1 MMGREAALA
10 ILEKALGYSKAQE
23 TDIYLSAQDLGL
35 SRFAGG
41 VIHQNVAHSN
51 IVLNIRSVA
60 GKRLGRA
67 TTNDLSDAGVRK
79 AIEAAHQNALL
90 MPEDPAFEGLPEPAD
105 AARVDSFDEATA
117 RCNPETRASIV
128 RGVCLQG
135 KEHDLNVSGACRTG
149 VQETAVVSSHGAR
162 AYHAGT
168 FAGLI
173 INTMSGSSAGW
184 AKGGSWRLSDMD
196 TEALGR
202 EAVSK
207 AVDGREPVAIE
218 PGRYPVVL
226 DTYAVDDVLEALSL
240 YGMGAQA
247 VQEGRS
253 WMNDLIGEQAMS
265 PSVTVWDDGSAS
277 HGWPVPFDAEGM
289 PRRRVDIITQGVV
302 NTPVHNSYTA
312 GKDGTVSTGHQAYF
326 TGGPIASNLFMQ
338 EGDSS
343 LQDLI
348 GSTER
353 GIYITRFFYT
363 RLAHSKGC
371 VMTGM
376 TRDGTFM
383 IENGQITHPVKDLRF
398 TQSYVDALA
407 GVEHVGSESKLV
419 LNEVGFAT
427 RVPPLKLSSFNFTGV
442 TV

>member
-1 MMGREAALA
+1 MGREAALA
-10 ILEKALGYSKAQE
+10 LLDKALGYSKAQE

-41 VIHQNVAHSN
+41 AIHQNVAHSN
-51 IVLNIRSVA
+51 ITLNIRSVS

-67 TTNDLSDAGVRK
+67 TTNDLSDSGVRK
-79 AIEAAHQNALL
+79 AVDSALENALL
-90 MPEDPAFEGLPEPAD
+90 MPEDPAFEGLPLPSEAPN
-105 AARVDSFDEATA
+105 VDSLDEATA
-117 RCNPETRASIV
+117 NCSPETRASIV
-128 RGVCLQG
+128 HGVCLQG
-135 KEHDLNVSGACRTG
+135 QEHDLNVSGACRTG
-149 VQETAVVSSHGAR
+149 VQEIAVVSSHGAH

-226 DTYAVDDVLEALSL
+226 DTYAVDDILEALSL

-253 WMNDLIGEQAMS
+253 WMNDLIREQVMS
-265 PSVTVWDDGSAS
+265 PSVTIWDDGSAS
-277 HGWPVPFDAEGM
+277 EGWPVPFDAEGV
-289 PRRRVDIITQGVV
+289 PRRRVDIITKGVV

-312 GKDGTVSTGHQAYF
+312 GKEGTVSTGHQAYF

-338 EGDSS
+338 EGDST
-343 LQDLI
+343 LQELI

-371 VMTGM
+371 MMTGM

-398 TQSYVDALA
+398 TQSYVEALA

-427 RVPPLKLSSFNFTGV
+427 KVPALKLSSFNFTGV